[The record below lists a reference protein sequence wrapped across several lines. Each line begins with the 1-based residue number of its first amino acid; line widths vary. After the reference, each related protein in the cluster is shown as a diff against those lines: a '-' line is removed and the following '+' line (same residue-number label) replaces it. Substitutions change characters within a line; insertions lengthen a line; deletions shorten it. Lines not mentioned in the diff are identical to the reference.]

1 MKKTT
6 VVVYFQCLWKL
17 LLNQL
22 NVKLISILKSERSVS
37 QCGFHTEDNDEAI
50 HKRQNTIPLHIYSKV
65 SPTEQ
70 WNFTSCNCLQQSRH
84 KEMTPGRFGTQ
95 ILHIIQIIK
104 ISLTIQDEKFKVP
117 KGTRECL
124 TFKCRSV
131 QAVWRF

>member
-1 MKKTT
+1 MKQTI

-22 NVKLISILKSERSVS
+22 SVKLISILKFERSIS
-37 QCGFHTEDNDEAI
+37 QCGFRTEDNDEAI
-50 HKRQNTIPLHIYSKV
+50 HKDRTQSLSICIPV
-65 SPTEQ
+65 SLTEQ
-70 WNFTSCNCLQQSRH
+70 WNFTSCNCLQHSHH

-117 KGTRECL
+117 KVTLECL
-124 TFKCRSV
+124 TFKRRSV
-131 QAVWRF
+131 QAVWHF